1 MTEKEKA
8 RELVE
13 RHMTVIDEPI
23 WIGLELERMPYS
35 KLLEKAKASAR
46 ITAKEVL
53 IKLVNWKVP
62 KHTVEFWEQVLVEI
76 DQL

>member
-13 RHMTVIDEPI
+13 THMTIIDEPI
-23 WIGLELERMPYS
+23 GSETERMEYS

-62 KHTVEFWEQVLVEI
+62 KHTVEFWEQILVEI
-76 DQL
+76 DRL